1 MNKAHG
7 TFNYLDLLDLAH
19 NYAKTE
25 SGCCKVAVGSVIVED
40 KQILRILAFGA
51 NKTLPVNCKSKG
63 CLRIQKYGND
73 DKTHRNPDDCRAI
86 HSEIAAI
93 SAAARQGISLE
104 GATIVVTRYPC
115 EACARAIVEAGIQK
129 VVYGREQ
136 TISQSSYDIFKSAKV
151 TVIHCSD
158 WIEQD
163 AIN

>member
-1 MNKAHG
+1 MSKTHG
-7 TFNYLDLLDLAH
+7 IFNYLDLLDLAH
-19 NYAKTE
+19 SYAKTE
-25 SGCCKVAVGSVIVED
+25 SGCCKVTVGSIIVEE
-40 KQILRILAFGA
+40 KQNPRILAFGA
-51 NKTLPVNCKSKG
+51 NKTLPVNCRSKG

-93 SAAARQGISLE
+93 AAAARQGISLK

-129 VVYGREQ
+129 VVYGRKQ
-136 TISQSSYDIFKSAKV
+136 TIPQSSYEILKSARV
-151 TVIHCSD
+151 TVIHYSNWD
-158 WIEQD
+158 AED